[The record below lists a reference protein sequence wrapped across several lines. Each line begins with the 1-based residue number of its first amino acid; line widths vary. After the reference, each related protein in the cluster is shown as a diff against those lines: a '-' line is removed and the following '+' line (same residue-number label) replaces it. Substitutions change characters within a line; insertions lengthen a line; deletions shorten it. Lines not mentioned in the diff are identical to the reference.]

1 MRITVL
7 SRSSL
12 EQKSGVSWSMR
23 EDWIICEKK
32 KNFMVEY

>member
-1 MRITVL
+1 MRITDL
-7 SRSSL
+7 SRSRL
-12 EQKSGVSWSMR
+12 QQGSGVSWSMR